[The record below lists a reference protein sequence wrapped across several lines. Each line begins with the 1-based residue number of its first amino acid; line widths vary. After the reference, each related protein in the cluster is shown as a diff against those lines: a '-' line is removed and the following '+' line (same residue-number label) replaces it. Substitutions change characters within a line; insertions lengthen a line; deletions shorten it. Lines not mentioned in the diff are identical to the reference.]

1 MIPRE
6 TLLQLYEKMVRIR
19 FFEQKAVEL
28 YQKGLIP
35 GIPHPSIG
43 QEAVSV
49 GACSALREDD
59 YIATTHRGHGDIIS
73 KGARTDKMMAELL
86 GRKTGYCKGKGGTMH
101 IADLDIGI
109 LGANGIVG
117 GGLPIANGAALAFQM
132 MGTDQVCLGF
142 FGDGASNTGSFHEA
156 INLASVWKL
165 PAVFVCQNNQYAF
178 TTPQRDHQNICEI
191 ALRATGYGI
200 PGKCVDGNDVLAVR
214 EAVSEAVERARKQ
227 EGPTLIECK
236 TYRWLGHFMG
246 DPGTGYRTKEE
257 VEEWKKRDPIKLYR
271 EKLLAMG
278 TCGENDL
285 EEINRNAER
294 EIEEAV
300 LFARN
305 SPEPNPEDT
314 LDDIYIDHY
323 IP

>member
-1 MIPRE
+1 MIPKE
-6 TLLQLYEKMVRIR
+6 KLLQMYEKMVRTR
-19 FFEQKAVEL
+19 LFEEKTAEL
-28 YQKGLIP
+28 YSKGLIP
-35 GIPHPSIG
+35 GIPHSSIG

-49 GACSALREDD
+49 GACSVLREND
-59 YIATTHRGHGDIIS
+59 YIATTHRGHGDIIA

-101 IADLDIGI
+101 IADLDLGI

-132 MGTDQVCLGF
+132 TGTDQVCLGF

-156 INLASVWKL
+156 VNLASVWKL
-165 PAVFVCQNNQYAF
+165 PIVFVCQNNQYAV

-191 ALRATGYGI
+191 AMRATGYGI
-200 PGKCVDGNDVLAVR
+200 PGVCVDGNDVLAVY
-214 EAVSEAVERARKQ
+214 EAASEAVERARKRG
-227 EGPTLIECK
+227 GPTLMECK
-236 TYRWLGHFMG
+236 TYRWMGHFLG
-246 DPGTGYRTKEE
+246 EPGTGYRTKEE
-257 VEEWKKRDPIKLYR
+257 IAEWKKRDPIKLYR
-271 EKLLAMG
+271 EKLLTMG
-278 TCGENDL
+278 TCGEKDL
-285 EEINRNAER
+285 EETNRNVER

-305 SPEPNPEDT
+305 SPEPDPEDT
-314 LDDIYIDHY
+314 LVDIYIDHY

>member
-6 TLLQLYEKMVRIR
+6 TLLELYEKMVRIR

-49 GACSALREDD
+49 GACSVLREDD

-73 KGARTDKMMAELL
+73 KGARVDKMMAELL

-101 IADLDIGI
+101 IADLDLGI

-165 PAVFVCQNNQYAF
+165 PIVFVCQNNQYAV

-191 ALRATGYGI
+191 AMRATGYGI
-200 PGKCVDGNDVLAVR
+200 PGVCVDGNDVLAVY
-214 EAVSEAVERARKQ
+214 EAASEAVERARKRG
-227 EGPTLIECK
+227 GPTLMECK
-236 TYRWLGHFMG
+236 TYRWMGHFLG
-246 DPGTGYRTKEE
+246 EPGTGYRTKEE
-257 VEEWKKRDPIKLYR
+257 IAEWKKRDPIKLYR
-271 EKLLAMG
+271 EKLLTMG
-278 TCGENDL
+278 TCGEKDL
-285 EEINRNAER
+285 EETNRNVER

-305 SPEPNPEDT
+305 SPEPDPEDT
-314 LDDIYIDHY
+314 LKDIYIDHY

>member
-6 TLLQLYEKMVRIR
+6 KLLQLYETMVRIR

-43 QEAVSV
+43 QEAVSA
-49 GACSALREDD
+49 GAGSVLRKDD
-59 YIATTHRGHGDIIS
+59 YIATTHRGHGDIIA

-86 GRKTGYCKGKGGTMH
+86 GKKTGYCKGKGGTMH

-117 GGLPIANGAALAFQM
+117 ACLPIANGAALAFQM
-132 MGTDQVCLGF
+132 METDQVCLGF

-156 INLASVWKL
+156 VNMASVWKL
-165 PAVFVCQNNQYAF
+165 PVVFICQNNQYAF

-200 PGKCVDGNDVLAVR
+200 PGVCVDGNDVLAVR
-214 EAVSEAVERARKQ
+214 EAVGEAVEKARKRG
-227 EGPTLIECK
+227 GPTLVECK

-246 DPGTGYRTKEE
+246 DPGTGYRAKEE

-271 EKLLAMG
+271 EKLLSMG
-278 TCGENDL
+278 TCGEKDL
-285 EEINRNAER
+285 EEINRKVEA

-305 SPEPNPEDT
+305 SPEPTPEET